1 MARTTVLGAL
11 SQAERHR
18 VKELDL
24 DVVPVSLQQL
34 IVRMTEKQQE
44 AAR

>member
-1 MARTTVLGAL
+1 MVRTTVLGAL
-11 SQAERHR
+11 SQTEKRR
-18 VKELDL
+18 VHELDL